1 MTVSIAVELA
11 PTVVEV
17 LLTSCCV
24 ESQCSCPGPTNIL
37 YDARLIG
44 AVHRV
49 PFVMVNDAVLVPVVI
64 GFQLMVP
71 LATAASNWLAERE
84 QGATVFA
91 ATDTDTLEL
100 LFAWFGSVVLA
111 DTVAVFHNV
120 ELAVPTFA
128 VAASASVAV
137 ELAERVPIVQ
147 VPVELA

>member
-1 MTVSIAVELA
+1 
-11 PTVVEV
+11 
-17 LLTSCCV
+17 
-24 ESQCSCPGPTNIL
+24 
-37 YDARLIG
+37 
-44 AVHRV
+44 
-49 PFVMVNDAVLVPVVI
+49 MVNDAVLVPVVI